1 MKIRKKYS
9 KNKKYSKRLWA
20 FRFYYYTG
28 IIMLFLSVIGFALAY
43 RSGDKVLM
51 LLMFS
56 LTAIFY
62 IGTVSGKKRFL
73 RNCR

>member
-1 MKIRKKYS
+1 
-9 KNKKYSKRLWA
+9 
-20 FRFYYYTG
+20 
-28 IIMLFLSVIGFALAY
+28 MLFLSVIGFALAY

-56 LTAIFY
+56 LTAIFC